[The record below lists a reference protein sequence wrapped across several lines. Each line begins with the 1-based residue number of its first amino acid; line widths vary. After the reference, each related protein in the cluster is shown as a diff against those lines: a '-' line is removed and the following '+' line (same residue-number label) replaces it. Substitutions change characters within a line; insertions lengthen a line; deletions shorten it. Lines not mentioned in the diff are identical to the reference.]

1 MIRRLDDEIRIVEAR
16 IAQART
22 EIAELVDASEEALR
36 NAVASPRTLL
46 GVVAFGFAVGV
57 VLRSRRLAGGG
68 APVTRSLVGLFAGVA
83 GAFVRARYGSPWTLV
98 ASVLSRARRPVR
110 ETPRLAQA
118 PNRDGHDAPGA
129 ASTAA
134 S

>member
-16 IAQART
+16 IARART
-22 EIAELVDASEEALR
+22 AIAELADASEEALR

-57 VLRSRRLAGGG
+57 VLRSRRLAGG
-68 APVTRSLVGLFAGVA
+68 APVTRSLLGLFAGVA

>member
-1 MIRRLDDEIRIVEAR
+1 MRRRLDVEIRIVEAR
-16 IAQART
+16 IARART
-22 EIAELVDASEEALR
+22 AIAELADASEEALR

-57 VLRSRRLAGGG
+57 VLRSRRLAGG
-68 APVTRSLVGLFAGVA
+68 APATRSLLGLFAGVA